1 MGNFTAEQMEKAK
14 AAKSVEELLV
24 LAKENGVEMTE
35 EEAGAY
41 YAQLH
46 PTSGEMADEELENV
60 AGGGCHG
67 KDGRLV
73 VTGGYSCDGWEM
85 NYMTVIYNFTKSW
98 ALIRHSIVPIIAA
111 VANISLKKPE
121 YVTAI
126 TLSIANKV
134 RSHFKR

>member
-1 MGNFTAEQMEKAK
+1 MRNFTAEQMEKAK

-46 PTSGEMADEELENV
+46 PVSGEMADDELENV
-60 AGGGCHG
+60 AGGGCHS

-73 VTGGYSCDGWEM
+73 VTLCYSCDHCDGSPQVYYEG
-85 NYMTVIYNFTKSW
+85 T
-98 ALIRHSIVPIIAA
+98 IA
-111 VANISLKKPE
+111 E
-121 YVTAI
+121 YVDDSYYGFQHICKYCKYLHSAGG
-126 TLSIANKV
+126 LNVCDNPANKG
-134 RSHFKR
+134 